1 MVVLPAPERP
11 VNHTTL
17 LDIRTPVV
25 GRATIVPYFTPT
37 GARTSYIERGR
48 GKVVGPEGGSV
59 PDVGA
64 FLLGAPKSGTTWLAA
79 ALEQHP
85 EICVSEP
92 KEPNE
97 VATHKGT
104 FGRDDSLP
112 DWERYASCF
121 IGGGFKLDCSV
132 HALACPVAPHRV
144 LENWPGARFIV
155 CLREPVSRTLSHWN
169 MILDTEEDKQNGTDW
184 TQFSEAWSDDRLR
197 SDTLYGASLS
207 KWYELFPSDRF
218 LLIDSTRMRSE
229 PGGVLAEVE
238 SHLGVNSFEF
248 KLDVVRTA
256 NTASDRRPLTV
267 FGKFFKSVASMIP
280 SIIKRP
286 FVSSLQGRGINV
298 YKMPVLSSERKE
310 RVGPIDS
317 EMVQMKNDIQTDLA
331 VLEELTGFDSS
342 AW

>member
-37 GARTSYIERGR
+37 GARTSYIEG
-48 GKVVGPEGGSV
+48 GQGEVVSPEGGSV

-85 EICVSEP
+85 EICVSNP

-104 FGRDDSLP
+104 FGRDNSLP
-112 DWERYASCF
+112 DWERYVSCF
-121 IGGGFKLDCSV
+121 VGEGLKLDCSV
-132 HALACPVAPHRV
+132 HALACPVAPQRV
-144 LENWPGARFIV
+144 VENWPAARFIV

-184 TQFSEAWSDDRLR
+184 SNFSDAWGDDRLR
-197 SDTLYGASLS
+197 SETLYGASLS
-207 KWYELFPSDRF
+207 KWYEVFSADQF
-218 LLIDSTRMRSE
+218 LLIDSSRMRSE
-229 PGGVLAEVE
+229 PEAVLAEVGV
-238 SHLGVNSFEF
+238 HLGLDSFEF
-248 KLDVVRTA
+248 NLEAVRTA
-256 NTASDRRPLTV
+256 NTASDRRPLTL
-267 FGKFFKSVASMIP
+267 FGKLFKGVASLIP
-280 SIIKRP
+280 GIIKRP

-310 RVGPIDS
+310 RVGPIES
-317 EMVQMKNDIQTDLA
+317 EMAQMKGEVQTDLV
-331 VLEELTGFDSS
+331 VLEELTGFDTSV
-342 AW
+342 W